1 MDHSRTEV
9 TTKRVNSGH
18 MSNMSKSLIII
29 TILLLLKI
37 TINEMSL
44 IMLKRTIRASFNLID
59 QLTSD
64 RTNTWGIG
72 YKISRVSPLMSSNLL
87 DYRMLL
93 FWMKNGIAV
102 YTYIERKE
110 YTKNHLKKYINKK
123 RLIYISNRHIG
134 RVCMTPR
141 PGQTHAATYLFG
153 WLGRTLG
160 LAKVMQKAVR
170 NLARWASLLSQAG
183 HRERDVITILF
194 YIISFN

>member
-1 MDHSRTEV
+1 
-9 TTKRVNSGH
+9 

-44 IMLKRTIRASFNLID
+44 IMLKRTIRSSFNLID

-72 YKISRVSPLMSSNLL
+72 HKISRVSPLMSSNLL

-93 FWMKNGIAV
+93 FWMKNSITV
-102 YTYIERKE
+102 YTYIEGRE

-123 RLIYISNRHIG
+123 
-134 RVCMTPR
+134 
-141 PGQTHAATYLFG
+141 
-153 WLGRTLG
+153 
-160 LAKVMQKAVR
+160 
-170 NLARWASLLSQAG
+170 
-183 HRERDVITILF
+183 D
-194 YIISFN
+194 